1 MYENKPTRKQSNRRK
16 HAEDR
21 YGRRQPRPAL
31 RKQGT
36 RKGAVL
42 VALREA
48 GVQ

>member
-1 MYENKPTRKQSNRRK
+1 MNRKTSNKLRHET
-16 HAEDR
+16 ER

-42 VALREA
+42 VAKREA
-48 GVQ
+48 GVR